1 MEELV
6 CLWHPIGGLTMKP
19 SWMRGHGG
27 EVTYGGG
34 VGMRSGAYH
43 IISFFAVAP
52 VLFFSMLES
61 VV

>member
-1 MEELV
+1 MSLAPNRWPHNEAQLDEGARWRSD
-6 CLWHPIGGLTMKP
+6 LW
-19 SWMRGHGG
+19 
-27 EVTYGGG
+27 GG